1 MANGPPTPP
10 PTTDIEIQDAAR
22 EEASAN
28 ANANANAQ
36 AASSSTETVPE
47 PAQQQQSAP
56 RPPPPQDVFQQAFQ
70 KIASLASEKQWQELI
85 SVAENADVWG
95 DDESPVSRLL
105 VVAPLALG
113 YLITDDLPA
122 ARFALTR
129 MHPRLQKLPISTALA
144 ALLESSMERKHG
156 EVYARAEAL
165 YNMAKDTGNTPDPQF
180 PIVLSEMVQT
190 FTESF
195 RERTFRLLSKA
206 YTALPLALAQT
217 YLGLTSDR
225 LLAAAESNHWRYDA
239 STQVLSPTAPSAPL
253 GASLSSSSSLAAF
266 GFIADSVAQVETM

>member
-28 ANANANAQ
+28 ANSNAQ
-36 AASSSTETVPE
+36 TASSSTETVPE
-47 PAQQQQSAP
+47 PAPQQQAP

-70 KIASLASEKQWQELI
+70 KIAWKELI
-85 SVAENADVWG
+85 SVAEDTDVWG
-95 DDESPVSRLL
+95 DDESPMSRLL

-113 YLITDDLPA
+113 YLIADDLPA

-144 ALLESSMERKHG
+144 ALLESSIERKHG

-165 YNMAKDTGNTPDPQF
+165 YNMVKDTENAPDPQF
-180 PIVLSEMVQT
+180 PVVLSEMVQR

-217 YLGLTSDR
+217 YLGLTSER
-225 LLAAAESNHWRYDA
+225 LLAAAESNHWGYDA
-239 STQVLSPTAPSAPL
+239 STQILSPTVLSALL

-266 GFIADSVAQVETM
+266 GFIADSVAQVEIM

>member
-28 ANANANAQ
+28 AIANAQ
-36 AASSSTETVPE
+36 TTSSSTETVPE
-47 PAQQQQSAP
+47 PAPQQQSAS

-70 KIASLASEKQWQELI
+70 KIASLASEKRWQELI

-95 DDESPVSRLL
+95 DDESPMSRLL

-144 ALLESSMERKHG
+144 ALLDSSMERKHG

-165 YNMAKDTGNTPDPQF
+165 YNMAKDTENAPDPQF
-180 PIVLSEMVQT
+180 PVVLSEMVQT

-239 STQVLSPTAPSAPL
+239 LTQVLSPTAPSAPL

-266 GFIADSVAQVETM
+266 GFIADSVAQVEIM

>member
-36 AASSSTETVPE
+36 TASSSTETASE
-47 PAQQQQSAP
+47 PQQQQAP
-56 RPPPPQDVFQQAFQ
+56 SRPPPQDVFQRAFQ

-85 SVAENADVWG
+85 SVAEDADVWG

-113 YLITDDLPA
+113 YLIIDDLPP

-129 MHPRLQKLPISTALA
+129 IHPRLQKLPISTALA
-144 ALLESSMERKHG
+144 ELLESSMERKYG

-165 YNMAKDTGNTPDPQF
+165 YNMAKDTSNTPDPQF
-180 PIVLSEMVQT
+180 PGVLSEMVQT

-225 LLAAAESNHWRYDA
+225 LLAAVESNNWRYEA
-239 STQVLSPTAPSAPL
+239 STQVLSPTVPSVPL
-253 GASLSSSSSLAAF
+253 SASLSVSPSSSLAAF
-266 GFIADSVAQVETM
+266 GFIADSVAQVEIM

>member
-28 ANANANAQ
+28 ANANEQ
-36 AASSSTETVPE
+36 TASSSTETAPE
-47 PAQQQQSAP
+47 PAQQQQAP
-56 RPPPPQDVFQQAFQ
+56 SRPPPPQDVFQQAFQ
-70 KIASLASEKQWQELI
+70 KIASLASAKQWQELI

-113 YLITDDLPA
+113 YLIIDDLPA

-129 MHPRLQKLPISTALA
+129 IHPRLQKLPISIALA
-144 ALLESSMERKHG
+144 VLLESSMERKHG

-165 YNMAKDTGNTPDPQF
+165 YNMTKDTANTPDPQF
-180 PIVLSEMVQT
+180 PGVLSEMVQA

-239 STQVLSPTAPSAPL
+239 STQVLSPTAPTAPMDV
-253 GASLSSSSSLAAF
+253 SLPASSSLAAF
-266 GFIADSVAQVETM
+266 GFIADSVAQVEIM

>member
-28 ANANANAQ
+28 ANANAQ
-36 AASSSTETVPE
+36 TTSSSTETDPE
-47 PAQQQQSAP
+47 PAPQQQSVP

-113 YLITDDLPA
+113 YLIVDDLPA

-144 ALLESSMERKHG
+144 ALLESSIERKHG

-165 YNMAKDTGNTPDPQF
+165 YNMAKDTENAPDPQF
-180 PIVLSEMVQT
+180 PIVLSQMVQR

-225 LLAAAESNHWRYDA
+225 LLSAAESNHWRYNA
-239 STQVLSPTAPSAPL
+239 STQILSPTAPSSLL

-266 GFIADSVAQVETM
+266 GFIADSVAQVEIM

>member
-28 ANANANAQ
+28 ANAQ
-36 AASSSTETVPE
+36 ATSSETETETDPE
-47 PAQQQQSAP
+47 PAERQLPS
-56 RPPPPQDVFQQAFQ
+56 RSPPSQDVFQQAFQ
-70 KIASLASEKQWQELI
+70 KIASLSSEKQWHELI
-85 SVAENADVWG
+85 SVAEDADVWG

-105 VVAPLALG
+105 VVAPLVLG
-113 YLITDDLPA
+113 YLIIDDLPA

-129 MHPRLQKLPISTALA
+129 IHPRLQKLPISTALA
-144 ALLESSMERKHG
+144 SLLESSMERKHK
-156 EVYARAEAL
+156 EVYARAEVL
-165 YNMAKDTGNTPDPQF
+165 YNMAKDTGSAPDPKF
-180 PIVLSEMVQT
+180 PGVLSEMVQA

-206 YTALPLALAQT
+206 YAALPLALAQT

-225 LLAAAESNHWRYDA
+225 LLAAAESNNWKYNA
-239 STQVLSPTAPSAPL
+239 STQVLSPTVSSGPQ
-253 GASLSSSSSLAAF
+253 GTSLSASSSLAIF
-266 GFIADSVAQVETM
+266 GFIADSVAEVEIM